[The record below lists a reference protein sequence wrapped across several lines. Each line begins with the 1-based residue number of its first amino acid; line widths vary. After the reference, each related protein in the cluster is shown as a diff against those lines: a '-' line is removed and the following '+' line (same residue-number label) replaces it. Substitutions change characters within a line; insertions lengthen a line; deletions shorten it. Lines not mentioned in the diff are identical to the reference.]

1 MVLKPKHIIILSTAL
16 VLLLMTSKKAFAK
29 VTAKNKF
36 RGCDLS
42 GCGAF
47 GSGRIGH
54 IHAGLDLEVK
64 ENESIYSPIDGEVIR
79 FPFPYGDDLRY
90 KGILIKNKEYEV
102 KIFYL
107 NPTIKAGTKVKQG
120 DVIGKAQNVA
130 KKYSNP
136 MTNHIHL
143 EVRNNKGVLINPETL
158 L

>member
-1 MVLKPKHIIILSTAL
+1 MALKPKHIILLSTAIVIL
-16 VLLLMTSKKAFAK
+16 IMTTKKAFAK

-36 RGCDLS
+36 RGCDPS

-54 IHAGLDLEVK
+54 IHAGLDLEVVEK
-64 ENESIYSPIDGEVIR
+64 EAIYSPIDGEVIR

-90 KGILIKNKEYEV
+90 KGILIKNAEFEV

-107 NPTIKAGTKVKQG
+107 NPVVKAGTKVKQG
-120 DVIGKAQNVA
+120 DVIGYAQNVA
-130 KKYSNP
+130 KKYKKP

-143 EVRNNKGVLINPETL
+143 EVRNQKGVLINPETL